1 MHYIQINVMLQIEYD
16 FKQFTI
22 GRVKRKKI
30 EAVSRKQVLLWV
42 RFGKLGLL

>member
-1 MHYIQINVMLQIEYD
+1 MLQKEYE

-30 EAVSRKQVLLWV
+30 EAVSRTSIVMD
-42 RFGKLGLL
+42 

>member
-30 EAVSRKQVLLWV
+30 EAVSRTSIVM
-42 RFGKLGLL
+42 G